1 MLIRVRWTVAGFL
14 NLYLPDM
21 TVPRGLSYV
30 DPAGPGISRVKHGSG
45 FTYRRTNGR
54 PVREASVLARIRS
67 LAIPPAW
74 TDVWI
79 CSSPNGHLQATGRD
93 ARGRKQYRYHSE
105 WTACRS
111 LTKFDQMSAFAAS
124 LPAFRRRVEQD
135 LTLRGLPRRKVLALV
150 CVLLQ
155 RTLIRIGNDEYARHN
170 ASFGLTTMRDRHA
183 QIKGMH
189 VRFHFKGKS
198 GKVHDVTLDD
208 KRLVTLIRRCRE
220 LPGSQLFQYVD
231 DQGAVRT
238 IDSGDVNAYLRET
251 MGATFTAKDFRT
263 WSGTMLAYQALQML
277 PPPPSKTAGERQV
290 VTAVTAV
297 AGMLGN
303 TRAVCRKSY
312 IHPAVIEAYLD
323 GGLPRVP
330 ESRLERGVLAF
341 LQRGRSA
348 RAA

>member
-1 MLIRVRWTVAGFL
+1 
-14 NLYLPDM
+14 M
-21 TVPRGLSYV
+21 TVPRGLTYA
-30 DPAGPGISRVKHGSG
+30 DPDKPGIIRVKRGNE
-45 FTYRRTNGR
+45 FVYQRTNGR

-67 LAIPPAW
+67 LVIPPAW

-105 WTACRS
+105 WTACAS
-111 LTKFDQMSAFAAS
+111 LTKFDQMASFAAS
-124 LPAFRRRVEQD
+124 LPAFRRQVEQD
-135 LTLRGLPRRKVLALV
+135 LSLRGLPKRKVLALV
-150 CVLLQ
+150 SVLLE

-170 ASFGLTTMRDRHA
+170 ASFGLTTMQDEHA
-183 QIKGMH
+183 EIKGMH

-198 GKVHDVTLDD
+198 GKTHDVTLDD
-208 KRLVTLIRRCRE
+208 KRLARLIRRCQE
-220 LPGSQLFQYVD
+220 LPGSRLFQYVD
-231 DQGAVRT
+231 ENGVVRDV
-238 IDSGDVNAYLRET
+238 DSGDVNAYLRET
-251 MGATFTAKDFRT
+251 MGKNFTAKDFRT
-263 WSGTMLAYQALQML
+263 WNGTMLAYRALQVL
-277 PPPPSKTAGERQV
+277 PPPTSKTAGERQV

-297 AGMLGN
+297 AGLLGN

-341 LQRGRSA
+341 LQRGRRA

>member
-1 MLIRVRWTVAGFL
+1 
-14 NLYLPDM
+14 M
-21 TVPRGLSYV
+21 TVPRGLTYV
-30 DPAGPGISRVKHGSG
+30 DPDKPGIIRVKRGNE
-45 FTYRRTNGR
+45 FVYQRTNGR

-67 LAIPPAW
+67 LVIPPAW

-93 ARGRKQYRYHSE
+93 ARGRKQYRYHPE
-105 WTACRS
+105 WTACAS
-111 LTKFDQMSAFAAS
+111 LTKFDQMASFAAS
-124 LPAFRRRVEQD
+124 LPAFRRQVEQD
-135 LTLRGLPRRKVLALV
+135 LSLRGLPKRKVLALV
-150 CVLLQ
+150 SVLLE

-170 ASFGLTTMRDRHA
+170 ASFGLTTMQDQHA
-183 QIKGMH
+183 EIKGMR

-198 GKVHDVTLDD
+198 GKTHDVTLDD
-208 KRLVTLIRRCRE
+208 KRLARLIRRCQE
-220 LPGSQLFQYVD
+220 LPGNRLFQYVD
-231 DQGAVRT
+231 EDGVVRDV
-238 IDSGDVNAYLRET
+238 DSGDVNAYLRET
-251 MGATFTAKDFRT
+251 MGKNFTAKDFRT
-263 WSGTMLAYQALQML
+263 WNGTMLAYQALQLL
-277 PPPPSKTAGERQV
+277 PPPASKTAGERQV

-297 AGMLGN
+297 AGLLGN

-341 LQRGRSA
+341 LQRGRRA